1 MVRPDEGVASTFTG
15 RLACSVCPKSVT
27 LLPTMPRTVKQFDNS
42 VTHMEMNAAQCR
54 MARAALQLGVREVA
68 TLAQV
73 SPNTVA
79 RLERGE
85 KLLPRTVSI
94 ICAALESAG
103 VQFIAENGG
112 GVGVRL
118 INKIILL

>member
-15 RLACSVCPKSVT
+15 RLACGICPKSVT
-27 LLPTMPRTVKQFDNS
+27 LLPKAPPMVKQFDNV

-54 MARAALQLGVREVA
+54 MARAALQIGVREVA

-85 KLLPRTVSI
+85 KLLPRTVGV
-94 ICAALESAG
+94 ICAALEAAG

-118 INKIILL
+118 IRTSNT